1 MGLPKSSGLDLHS
14 KWPAGRL
21 NKITDVPGVRVANVT
36 VQDKDI
42 NTGVTAILPCAGNMF
57 RDKLMAG
64 CSVINGFGK
73 SVGLMQIQELGQLE
87 TPIIMTN
94 TLSVGTA
101 TTALTKYMLG

>member
-42 NTGVTAILPCAGNMF
+42 NTGVTAILP
-57 RDKLMAG
+57 
-64 CSVINGFGK
+64 
-73 SVGLMQIQELGQLE
+73 
-87 TPIIMTN
+87 
-94 TLSVGTA
+94 
-101 TTALTKYMLG
+101 